1 MRRNQMR
8 RFINSD
14 VVGQLDNGLFF
25 EGHVVDNAGRPSVID
40 RDSQCTDQIS
50 APRVR
55 WLTKAVRYC

>member
-1 MRRNQMR
+1 MRSNQLK
-8 RFINSD
+8 RFLNSD
-14 VVGQLDNGLFF
+14 VVGQLKNGLFF

-40 RDSQCTDQIS
+40 RDSRGTHQIS

>member
-1 MRRNQMR
+1 MRNDQLR

-25 EGHVVDNAGRPSVID
+25 EGHVVDKAGRLSVID
-40 RDSQCTDQIS
+40 RDSRGIHQIG

-55 WLTKAVRYC
+55 WLTKAERYC